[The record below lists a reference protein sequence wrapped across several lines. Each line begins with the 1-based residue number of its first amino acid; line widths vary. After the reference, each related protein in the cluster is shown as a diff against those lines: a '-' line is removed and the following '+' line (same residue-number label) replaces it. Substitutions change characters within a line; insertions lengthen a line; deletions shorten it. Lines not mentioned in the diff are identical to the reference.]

1 MFPLHKSS
9 GHTLPSDSPQESP
22 KVSSPL
28 PEFFGND
35 QAASLR
41 QFVSENPE
49 SSEKVRRGRSLAI
62 LSGKGGVGKTNL
74 AVNLALAA
82 GQEGARV
89 VVLDADLGLANVDIL
104 FGMMPRY
111 NLSHVITGE
120 KSLEEIIVTVDENV
134 KIIPGGAG
142 IQSLAD
148 LSSSR
153 REELLQKF
161 SVLEATEDFLLVDTA
176 AGIYDS
182 VLAFALAVETVL
194 LVTTP
199 EPTSIRDAYG
209 VLKAL
214 SRIEGGIKKDVR
226 LLVNMAYNE
235 EDAQSVA
242 ERVQMAANQFLGMS
256 VPFVGYVP
264 WDPNIRKAVQKRR
277 PFYLSYPSTGA
288 SKALSSIARRLFFSE
303 EINRDQFRGRP
314 FPGMGGIREFFSHLM
329 RRER

>member
-1 MFPLHKSS
+1 MLVFPLPKNSEQ
-9 GHTLPSDSPQESP
+9 TLPSEPLQEPSQ
-22 KVSSPL
+22 VSRPL
-28 PEFFGND
+28 LEYFGND

-41 QFVSENPE
+41 QFVSEKPE
-49 SSEKVRRGRSLAI
+49 SPEEVRRGRSLAI
-62 LSGKGGVGKTNL
+62 LSGKGGVGKTNI

-120 KSLEEIIVTVDENV
+120 KSLEDIIVTVDENV
-134 KIIPGGAG
+134 KVIPGGAG
-142 IQSLAD
+142 IQALAELD
-148 LSSSR
+148 PYR

-161 SVLEATEDFLLVDTA
+161 AALERTEDFLLVDTA
-176 AGIYDS
+176 AGIYES
-182 VLAFALAVETVL
+182 VLSFALAVETVL

-214 SRIEGGIKKDVR
+214 SRTGEGAKKDVR

-242 ERVQMAANQFLGMS
+242 ERIQMAANQFLEMT
-256 VPFVGYVP
+256 VPYVGYVP

-288 SKALSSIARRLFFSE
+288 SKALSSIARRLFFSQ
-303 EINRDQFRGRP
+303 EIQKERTSS
-314 FPGMGGIREFFSHLM
+314 FPETGGIREFFL
-329 RRER
+329 RLIKKR